1 MKSGVVLRVYGD
13 RALVRCDREL
23 AELRP
28 KGTLRK
34 DGLLAGDAV
43 DVLGEHIV
51 AVHPRENELGRPPV
65 ANASILLAIAA
76 VREPAVSPGDLDRM
90 LLQSEAQRLAPLVVL
105 NKCDL
110 STEDEL
116 AAYSRPYEAAGYP
129 VVRISTRRGDGIEE
143 LRRALPEGIA
153 VLAGPSGV
161 GKSSILRSLTGE
173 DVEIGR
179 MTQKLQRGRHTTRA
193 ATLYEVSAGRMIA
206 DTPGFSDLDLPDV
219 APERLAQLYPEME
232 DLGCRFADCWHR
244 AEPDCAVIRA
254 VAEGRLDVGRY
265 RRYLEFLTELEGRPR
280 RWR

>member
-13 RALVRCDREL
+13 RALVRCGQEL

-28 KGTLRK
+28 KGSLRK
-34 DGLLAGDAV
+34 EGLLAGDAV
-43 DVLGEHIV
+43 EVLGEHIV
-51 AVHPRENELGRPPV
+51 TVRPRENELGRPPV

-76 VREPAVSPGDLDRM
+76 VREPAVSQGDLDRM
-90 LLQSEAQRLAPLVVL
+90 LLQSEAQQLAPLVVL

-116 AAYSRPYEAAGYP
+116 AAYSRPYAAAGYP
-129 VVRISTRRGDGIEE
+129 VVRVSTRSGDGIEE
-143 LRRALPEGIA
+143 LRHALPEGIA

-161 GKSSILRSLTGE
+161 GKSSILRALTGE

-179 MTQKLQRGRHTTRA
+179 MTHKLQRGRHTTRA
-193 ATLYEVSAGRMIA
+193 ATLYEVSPGRMIA
-206 DTPGFSDLDLPDV
+206 DTPGFSDLDLPGV
-219 APERLAQLYPEME
+219 APERLAQFYPEME